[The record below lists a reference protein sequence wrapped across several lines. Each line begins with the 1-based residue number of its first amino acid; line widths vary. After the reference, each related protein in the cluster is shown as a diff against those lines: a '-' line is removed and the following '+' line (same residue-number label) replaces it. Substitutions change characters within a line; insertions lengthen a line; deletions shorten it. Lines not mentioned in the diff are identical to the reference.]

1 MKADVNQNSIDPLE
15 KFYEVLEYA
24 WHTISAAYEVSSEV
38 PDMEML
44 FACVELH
51 DANKAAEQVVI
62 NILNEV
68 MEDVGRFT
76 PWYKLPARSF
86 GLTTIRDTASSRIT
100 WVLAPEAIQKWHK
113 VLEPLAG
120 EIQYKSGLIHAMLLV
135 GDLTNRKQPDE
146 SCVMAECKCSPS
158 RVIRLKQNIL
168 SEIEIICN
176 VCNQPYLPLGG

>member
-1 MKADVNQNSIDPLE
+1 MIADVNQNTIDPLE

-24 WHTISAAYEVSSEV
+24 WQTISAAYEVTSEM
-38 PDMEML
+38 PEIELL

-86 GLTTIRDTASSRIT
+86 GLTTVRDTASNRVT

-120 EIQYKSGLIHAMLLV
+120 EIHYKSGLIHAMLLV
-135 GDLTNRKQPDE
+135 DDLTYRKHSDRE
-146 SCVMAECKCSPS
+146 CIMAGCQCMPS
-158 RVIRLKQNIL
+158 RVIRLKQNVL
-168 SEIEIICN
+168 NEIEIICD
-176 VCNQPYLPLGG
+176 VCNQPYLPLGE